1 MEKGTIKLE
10 GIRSQQDA
18 DKILQAINKVWGVRK
33 AEVNVNSREAVISY
47 DEMAASFQDFEQA
60 IVDMGFD
67 VERN

>member
-47 DEMAASFQDFEQA
+47 DEKAASFQDFEQA
-60 IVDMGFD
+60 IVDTGFD